1 MQGILYIFSCASRQ
15 HLDKLAGSRDE
26 KTEKTEAGYD
36 DQ

>member
-1 MQGILYIFSCASRQ
+1 MQRILYIFYCASRQ
-15 HLDKLAGSRDE
+15 HLDKLVGSRDE

>member
-1 MQGILYIFSCASRQ
+1 MQGIFYIFSCASRQ
-15 HLDKLAGSRDE
+15 HSDELAGSRDE